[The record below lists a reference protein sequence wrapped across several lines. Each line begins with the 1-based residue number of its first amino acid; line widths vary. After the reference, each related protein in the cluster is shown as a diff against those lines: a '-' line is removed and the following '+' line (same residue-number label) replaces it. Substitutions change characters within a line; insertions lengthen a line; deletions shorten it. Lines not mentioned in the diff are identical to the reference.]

1 MGDMAGVREEVDEVS
16 AAAAAAAVQDG
27 IQESETLRIAVEG
40 IAGVV
45 QDTATATLGGHTE
58 VFHSAHNSGLAGAA
72 IGDLTTVV
80 AAGGSLAEVVCFEGT
95 EGHSDGARRYD
106 SVEAVVFAGIAVVVL
121 AAGWNLVAE
130 WKVYA
135 IHQKKGVS
143 CEEMVRAVRSEVVAR
158 IPVVVVG

>member
-16 AAAAAAAVQDG
+16 AAAAAVQDG

-72 IGDLTTVV
+72 IGDLATAV
-80 AAGGSLAEVVCFEGT
+80 AAGGSLAGVVCFEGT

-106 SVEAVVFAGIAVVVL
+106 LVEAVVFAGIAVVL

-135 IHQKKGVS
+135 VHQKKGVS
-143 CEEMVRAVRSEVVAR
+143 CEEMVRSVRSEVVAR

>member
-1 MGDMAGVREEVDEVS
+1 
-16 AAAAAAAVQDG
+16 
-27 IQESETLRIAVEG
+27 
-40 IAGVV
+40 
-45 QDTATATLGGHTE
+45 
-58 VFHSAHNSGLAGAA
+58 
-72 IGDLTTVV
+72 VV

-135 IHQKKGVS
+135 VHQKKGVS